1 MGEKVMFKLKAV
13 ISKYR
18 ERIAVSL
25 QVLICIIFAGKIID
39 KEVRERLRLKEKT
52 AKLDAKKSEK
62 LKKIAMRDAR
72 RLARAEYKIKKEKLK
87 AREKRNSAINKII
100 MRKIK
105 SKLKKSR

>member
-1 MGEKVMFKLKAV
+1 MMLKLKAV
-13 ISKYR
+13 VSKYQ

-25 QVLICIIFAGKIID
+25 QMLICIIFAGKIID
-39 KEVRERLRLKEKT
+39 KEIRERLRLKEKT

-72 RLARAEYKIKKEKLK
+72 KLAKAEYKIKRAKLRAK
-87 AREKRNSAINKII
+87 AKRNSAINKII
-100 MRKIK
+100 MKKIK